1 MTDSSMCTICLTKSK
16 SACPCYGELQMQK
29 CLIKESN
36 LIDCNE
42 GVSGS
47 ETKSLES
54 IKEAASLP
62 NVISSTHNKKW
73 VD

>member
-1 MTDSSMCTICLTKSK
+1 
-16 SACPCYGELQMQK
+16 MQK

-73 VD
+73 VDWIQSHQNNVN